1 MNLPSY
7 LSEKKAFG
15 GQGAETFAAFLS
27 LLGVL
32 NSHTHRAI
40 SMPNLSGWVH
50 RAGFGSFEVDF
61 RAGELLK
68 NGRRIRLQDQPLQ
81 VLGMLLEQPGEVVT
95 REDLK
100 QKLWPT
106 DTFVDFDHG
115 LNNAINRLREA
126 LNDSAD
132 APRFIETL
140 PRRGYRFIAEVKGD
154 TAVPIETS
162 PQVTSTEENAASSVS
177 APEMPAVVTPPLPL
191 PKRQWKKLWL
201 AAASI
206 GIAAAVILVV
216 YFERARPFRSS
227 AAMRIQSVAVLPL
240 DNLSGDPSQEYFADE
255 ITDALTT
262 SLAQMRGIRVI
273 SRTSAMH
280 YKGTKKALRDIAKEL
295 GVDAVVEGST
305 SRSSGV
311 IHVNTQLIYVP
322 GDSHIWAHSYE
333 GAASSLAT
341 MESKIANDLARRI
354 GATTPLESS
363 GHSLRAVSE
372 KSEAYD
378 LYLRS
383 LPHYG
388 LETREANDQAIRL
401 LEKSVEIDPQFA
413 AAYAALTTAYRDRAF
428 GVGIN
433 EPQWIEKASAAVA
446 KAIALDPNLPEGY
459 VSRGYLLWSRANGW
473 SVERAVADY
482 RHALELNPNL
492 AEAHH
497 QLANVYNHVGL
508 LDKAD
513 QEINKA
519 IVLDPLNPAIRFRVG
534 INLLYRGKYDESLI
548 ELHDSEKFN
557 PPFWAFQTSFALQH
571 IGRQQEA
578 QEKVDR
584 YLKATPLDRG
594 GSLTALE
601 ALLAA
606 DVGNGP
612 LAERKIQEAID
623 KGKGYQHFHHIAYA
637 VGSAYALLDKRDQ
650 ALQYL
655 RLAADDGFP
664 CYPLFEHDSNLNHL
678 RNDPHFLSFL
688 AEQKKQWEYFREHL

>member
-1 MNLPSY
+1 MAAPVRP
-7 LSEKKAFG
+7 AQAIRFG
-15 GQGAETFAAFLS
+15 DFEADLQAGQLRK
-27 LLGVL
+27 
-32 NSHTHRAI
+32 H
-40 SMPNLSGWVH
+40 
-50 RAGFGSFEVDF
+50 GF
-61 RAGELLK
+61 
-68 NGRRIRLQDQPLQ
+68 RIKLQDQPFQILAM
-81 VLGMLLEQPGEVVT
+81 MLERPGKAVT
-95 REDLK
+95 REELR
-100 QKLWPT
+100 QRLWPG

-140 PRRGYRFIAEVKGD
+140 PRRGYRFIGEVRTD
-154 TAVPIETS
+154 APAPVEESLQVSPTEWRTAPSVGAPESPSVVTS
-162 PQVTSTEENAASSVS
+162 PFSLQRRY
-177 APEMPAVVTPPLPL
+177 L
-191 PKRQWKKLWL
+191 RRFWL
-201 AAASI
+201 ATAGI
-206 GIAAAVILVV
+206 GIAAVVILGL
-216 YFERARPFRSS
+216 YLERAWPFRGS
-227 AAMRIQSVAVLPL
+227 AAMKIQSVAVLPL
-240 DNLSGDPSQEYFADE
+240 DNLSGDPSQDYFADG

-262 SLAQMRGIRVI
+262 YLAQMRGIRVI
-273 SRTSAMH
+273 SRTSAIH
-280 YKGTKKALRDIAKEL
+280 YKGTKKALPDIAKEL
-295 GVDAVVEGST
+295 GVDTVVEGST

-311 IHVNTQLIYVP
+311 IHVNTQLIYLP

-354 GATTPLESS
+354 GATTPLESGS
-363 GHSLRAVSE
+363 HSLRAVSE
-372 KSEAYD
+372 NSEAYD

-388 LETREANDQAIRL
+388 LGTREDNDQAIRL

-413 AAYAALTTAYRDRAF
+413 AAYAALTTAYRDRVF

-594 GSLTALE
+594 GSLSAMQ

-606 DVGNGP
+606 DAGDVP
-612 LAERKIQEAID
+612 LGERKIQEAID

-637 VGSAYALLDKRDQ
+637 IGSAYALLDKRDQ

-664 CYPLFEHDSNLNHL
+664 CFPLFEHDSNLDNL
-678 RNDPHFLSFL
+678 RNDPRFLSFL